1 MFSILQRCYHL
12 ARTICVLASISK
24 EYSSVVALD
33 PIDRV
38 ILDLLQAD
46 GRMTHA
52 ALAEQVHLSPS
63 ACLRRVKRLERA
75 GVIEGYRA
83 ALALERVGLGTTVF
97 VEISLTSQQEGHLD
111 EFEDAVMDVPE
122 VISCHLMAG
131 DADYL
136 IQVVVA
142 DVTDYERVHR
152 TRMAR
157 LPHVAKLKSSFA
169 LRGVVT
175 RPGVAL
181 ASEAPREIRDVDG
194 GE

>member
-1 MFSILQRCYHL
+1 MI
-12 ARTICVLASISK
+12 
-24 EYSSVVALD
+24 ALD
-33 PIDRV
+33 RIDRI

-111 EFEDAVMDVPE
+111 EFEAAVMDVPE

-157 LPHVAKLKSSFA
+157 LPHVAKL
-169 LRGVVT
+169 
-175 RPGVAL
+175 
-181 ASEAPREIRDVDG
+181 
-194 GE
+194 